1 MKKIVIYS
9 HRVDNDGYASAAI
22 MNMFFPEYLK
32 TQGIQECEIVNVPWT
47 YGDKTPVFEDFDGYD
62 YVIVVDLHFDNKLT
76 LKLKNYFGD
85 NFIWFDHHAQCI
97 IEYENF
103 CNEIGVDFYVNGIQS
118 KMTYPNNKICCS
130 AAELCWYW
138 FFGCKGNE
146 RFTETKALI
155 TTHKNIPTVIE
166 LISDFDVWNKESN
179 NSWDEEIYPFQM
191 GSRTYI
197 KSYVDMMD
205 LLYHELYIDNINST
219 ENSRVNQYINEGK
232 IIVNYENAECLKDIR
247 SGAFTE
253 TFYWNDREYKV
264 CVLNTTKRSSN
275 VFVNM
280 PNRDDYD
287 VFICYNIIKRQ
298 SDYQYRYSM
307 YAFKDDVKCAGMIIS
322 NVKFNGHDHACGAQA
337 KYFIFDEQYLM
348 MY

>member
-32 TQGIQECEIVNVPWT
+32 RLGIMECEITNIPWT
-47 YGDKTPVFEDFDGYD
+47 YGDKEPIFEDFEGYD

-76 LKLKNYFGD
+76 FKLKNYFGD

-97 IEYENF
+97 QEYEDF
-103 CNEIGVDFYVNGIQS
+103 CNEIGVDPYVVGIQS
-118 KMTYPNNKICCS
+118 KMTYPNNKICYS

-138 FFGCKGNE
+138 LFGREENDRCNNE
-146 RFTETKALI
+146 KLKSLI
-155 TTHKNIPTVIE
+155 PYRKIPKVIE

-197 KSYVDMMD
+197 KSYMDMMN
-205 LLYHELYIDNINST
+205 LLYHELYNENVAAQ
-219 ENSRVNQYINEGK
+219 ENSSVNRYINEGK
-232 IIVNYENAECLKDIR
+232 IIINYENTECLKDIR
-247 SGAFTE
+247 SGAFIE
-253 TFYWNDREYKV
+253 TFVWNDREYKA

-280 PNRDDYD
+280 PDRDDYD

-298 SDYQYRYSM
+298 DNYQYRYSM
-307 YAFKDDVKCAGMIIS
+307 YAFKDDVKCAGMII
-322 NVKFNGHDHACGAQA
+322 NGIKFNGHDHACGAQS
-337 KYFIFDEQYLM
+337 KYFIFDNEY
-348 MY
+348 